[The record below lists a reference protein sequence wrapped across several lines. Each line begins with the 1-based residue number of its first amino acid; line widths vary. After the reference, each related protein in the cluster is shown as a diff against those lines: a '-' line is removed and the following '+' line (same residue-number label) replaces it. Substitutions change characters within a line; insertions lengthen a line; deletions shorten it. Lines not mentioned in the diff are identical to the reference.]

1 MWDRD
6 GNPHQCLLVSNIVQA
21 KVRETME
28 KAFWDGITESMQ
40 QDEPDLSW
48 VLKLMKEVRDELC
61 EMSPQSWREE
71 IVETIDVDILSQVNK
86 VFSLFNSAAITS
98 YYILKY

>member
-1 MWDRD
+1 
-6 GNPHQCLLVSNIVQA
+6 
-21 KVRETME
+21 ME
-28 KAFWDGITESMQ
+28 NAFWDGITESMK
-40 QDEPDLSW
+40 QDEPDFSW

-86 VFSLFNSAAITS
+86 VFSLFNFAAITS
-98 YYILKY
+98 YYVLKC